1 MKKLEKACLLLS
13 KMFVLP
19 ASVCMF
25 NAIFASQ
32 KNTVSVDLPAHVGVI
47 IPGCTLPMSQG
58 AGVPLSV

>member
-1 MKKLEKACLLLS
+1 
-13 KMFVLP
+13 MFVLIVDF

-47 IPGCTLPMSQG
+47 MPGCTLPMSQG
-58 AGVPLSV
+58 AGVPLSVWNPDPV